1 MYKILNTKHTWQKEH
16 PDHSIRLS
24 RFSPLALWALVCAP
38 LSPPKLSPWWGHR
51 PRWGSP
57 AARWAWTPNCGPRVT
72 ADPGCAV
79 QDSGGSGY
87 TARPA
92 GPSAPYWERGKREKG
107 GERKSEKEGRGGKR
121 GREFGRK
128 NHRRWRGVRE
138 KEREAGEK
146 IGLQS
151 LSSFRY
157 GKDNFNYF
165 IQQHSYLMPL
175 EWMANW

>member
-24 RFSPLALWALVCAP
+24 RFSPLALWAPVCAP

-92 GPSAPYWERGKREKG
+92 GPSAPYWER
-107 GERKSEKEGRGGKR
+107 
-121 GREFGRK
+121 
-128 NHRRWRGVRE
+128 E
-138 KEREAGEK
+138 KEREGRREKKWKRGEGGEEREGVWK
-146 IGLQS
+146 KEPQEVTRSEGEREGGRREDRVTKPI
-151 LSSFRY
+151 
-157 GKDNFNYF
+157 
-165 IQQHSYLMPL
+165 
-175 EWMANW
+175 